1 MFSEGESRLKGRR
14 GGIPFLEESSVVC
27 SKGTGESVV
36 SANMTLTQRME
47 RVFFWLSGAA
57 ADSLEACPAWERRKY
72 VAFGATVLVPALFA
86 LMSSAY
92 ALSTLTDDW
101 RVIAP
106 VSVVWGFII
115 LTVDRALL
123 ATYRAYQSWL
133 RKMAQ
138 FSLRIVV
145 ATLMGLTISHPLAL
159 LLFRDTVS
167 SVIEKDRQGEIET
180 ARSTALAEKQK
191 VESKVTILEA
201 EIAAQRERWNETFT
215 AKFLETLADPN
226 AQPPL
231 TDEEKRV
238 KAELDKRIA
247 EVVKPIAAR
256 LETVDKDL
264 ETNNIAAKKITEEL
278 NFWQTEF
285 ERELNGQRSGIIGLG
300 PRAKSIN
307 DDQLTW
313 RRAESKRLTSV
324 LETLTTQRNTLKLEL
339 KAAETGVVTAFEQKA
354 AEMAAREKEE
364 AQRIEGLR
372 RQVQQQQAD
381 QFVGQQ
387 NAIRTTIA
395 QQIDTLLAQLKRL
408 HEEIAEITTDEQARI
423 TALRAEP
430 RRDILTQTLALHRLF
445 EAGAEGGK
453 FAFMTYLVLTLL
465 FMLVDTIPLVVK
477 FFSKP
482 GPYDTL
488 LDCDEARFDRER
500 TSFLKSFGRYMEE
513 LSNGRLLHLTQN
525 KPLERALIEGV
536 DRSRAAK
543 EFLQSLMEMEK
554 AFEERM
560 RIERDLLS
568 KEGPKGRATERL
580 AMREEMAASFYADLR
595 KRMEQFF
602 ADSPSTR
609 RAS

>member
-1 MFSEGESRLKGRR
+1 
-14 GGIPFLEESSVVC
+14 
-27 SKGTGESVV
+27 
-36 SANMTLTQRME
+36 
-47 RVFFWLSGAA
+47 
-57 ADSLEACPAWERRKY
+57 
-72 VAFGATVLVPALFA
+72 
-86 LMSSAY
+86 
-92 ALSTLTDDW
+92 
-101 RVIAP
+101 
-106 VSVVWGFII
+106 
-115 LTVDRALL
+115 
-123 ATYRAYQSWL
+123 
-133 RKMAQ
+133 
-138 FSLRIVV
+138 
-145 ATLMGLTISHPLAL
+145 

-215 AKFLETLADPN
+215 AKFLETQADPN

-231 TDEEKRV
+231 TEEEKRV

-324 LETLTTQRNTLKLEL
+324 LETLTTQRNTLKLEM

-354 AEMAAREKEE
+354 AEMAAKEKQE

-423 TALRAEP
+423 EALRAEP

-568 KEGPKGRATERL
+568 KEGPMGRATERL
-580 AMREEMAASFYADLR
+580 AMLEEMAASFYADLR